1 MEGLLA
7 RVDYLENIVTK
18 LAKWT
23 HFSEIVNFEFPAPAV
38 ISLEDEN
45 EKINPKSSRPR
56 RRGRRRSLRSALSPE
71 EEVTNPDIISDD
83 TIIKTEDADTYEEML
98 PDDDPDFVIFPQD
111 LDTGSD
117 DDSFQADPDSLPS
130 SSSKNLGLE
139 ESNNSGSDPIV
150 TLTSCKNRPMISKG
164 GYLFNFERNGAKKK
178 IWRCK
183 HHRHHKCP
191 VRVHTTN
198 SVTNPEILTQIAT
211 HNHAPDPKLCE
222 VQLAL
227 HKIRDTAKNSTLP
240 PTQIVATHSST
251 FSQAGKDIAPLKNN
265 ITRTIRNIR
274 CRKKKLTRNSALEG
288 IAKSN
293 V

>member
-1 MEGLLA
+1 
-7 RVDYLENIVTK
+7 
-18 LAKWT
+18 
-23 HFSEIVNFEFPAPAV
+23 
-38 ISLEDEN
+38 
-45 EKINPKSSRPR
+45 
-56 RRGRRRSLRSALSPE
+56 
-71 EEVTNPDIISDD
+71 
-83 TIIKTEDADTYEEML
+83 
-98 PDDDPDFVIFPQD
+98 
-111 LDTGSD
+111 
-117 DDSFQADPDSLPS
+117 
-130 SSSKNLGLE
+130 
-139 ESNNSGSDPIV
+139 
-150 TLTSCKNRPMISKG
+150 MISKG